1 MELESRGAVS
11 DVSEHKEK
19 KFESEGLGQTIQGSR
34 QWCVEWT
41 PRKTLDWGM
50 ARAVKYVELLGVRTC
65 HRQGLPRYRRWG
77 DKGEGVIAC
86 PWSLGKGS
94 LRLSPA
100 VTSECRC
107 VGWEQGSPCET
118 SPVHSAEWALS
129 PGISGL
135 RENHSTC
142 IPLEHSILALSGEPE
157 DEVHEPKTSP
167 S

>member
-77 DKGEGVIAC
+77 DKGEGEV
-86 PWSLGKGS
+86 
-94 LRLSPA
+94 
-100 VTSECRC
+100 
-107 VGWEQGSPCET
+107 SPCDRM
-118 SPVHSAEWALS
+118 S
-129 PGISGL
+129 
-135 RENHSTC
+135 
-142 IPLEHSILALSGEPE
+142 LESGEREPAPE
-157 DEVHEPKTSP
+157 SCCHLRVQV
-167 S
+167 